1 MPIRRTRS
9 LIRAT
14 PTTRQS
20 IVQHDMSDEPTNL
33 LVNEGE
39 YVYDSDAEDNQ
50 MLVDRVP
57 QTSSATG
64 ISAPIVSGDSV
75 TKIRAPIA
83 LGNLVDNTMAP
94 IASGNSV
101 TNTAPVVLGNLVTI

>member
-1 MPIRRTRS
+1 
-9 LIRAT
+9 
-14 PTTRQS
+14 
-20 IVQHDMSDEPTNL
+20 MSDEPTNL
-33 LVNEGE
+33 LDNEGE

-94 IASGNSV
+94 IAPGNSV